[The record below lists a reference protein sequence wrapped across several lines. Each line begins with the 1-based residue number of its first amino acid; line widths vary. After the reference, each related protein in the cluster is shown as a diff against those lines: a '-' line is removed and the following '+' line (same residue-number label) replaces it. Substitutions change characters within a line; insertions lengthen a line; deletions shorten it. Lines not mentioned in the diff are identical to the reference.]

1 MGEAKEESNELCSN
15 VKDDMSLFE
24 ISERPFSDLTD
35 SREEQ
40 FLLDEM
46 MNVAN
51 MKNQIRKL
59 KIAIDDKKMQ
69 QYNKVIT
76 EMKESFSGDENA
88 INMYSEK
95 VGELNNG
102 YKTRKSDLYDRREKF
117 ERSIVSLQADIAK
130 YKKESDELR
139 KDENVTKFI
148 GEYNVLKNEYTR
160 LVFKKGVLVSSE
172 EKYNCQ
178 SEIDEKKNEINSYIA
193 KCRDNDVLS
202 RFIDLSEMIDSS
214 IKDVSEKRDGLTKIS
229 EHESEINVKYNE
241 NISKAKEIRQNQ
253 LALVKQESGLL
264 GLKKLIGKLKLK
276 LGIGKNRSNKEILAI
291 CNATSFIGKTIEI
304 VRNNSRALGI
314 AVLGLEKSVTNSSNG
329 LTQAQI
335 VNKLANMLFNP
346 YGSKKNQENV
356 IQTATAYEVDNQSQE
371 IAG

>member
-1 MGEAKEESNELCSN
+1 MGEAKEEGVVLCSN
-15 VKDDMSLFE
+15 IQDDFSLLQ

-59 KIAIDDKKMQ
+59 KVALDDKKVQ
-69 QYNKVIT
+69 QYEKVIN
-76 EMKESFSGDENA
+76 EMKESFSGDRNA
-88 INMYSEK
+88 IETYSKK
-95 VGELNNG
+95 VSELNNG

-130 YKKESDELR
+130 YKKECDELR
-139 KDENVTKFI
+139 KDEGVIKFI
-148 GEYNVLKNEYTR
+148 V
-160 LVFKKGVLVSSE
+160 
-172 EKYNCQ
+172 KYNQIKKDFAGLDLKKSVLDSSGNQGNCQ
-178 SEIDEKKNEINSYIA
+178 NEINSKKEEISTFVEE
-193 KCRDNDVLS
+193 CRNDES
-202 RFIDLSEMIDSS
+202 ISKFIDLSEKIDAG
-214 IKDVSEKRDGLTKIS
+214 IKIVNERRETVAKIN
-229 EHESEINVKYNE
+229 EHESEINVQYNE
-241 NISKAKEIRQNQ
+241 NINKAKEIRQNQ

-264 GLKKLIGKLKLK
+264 GLKRLIGKLKLK
-276 LGIGKNRSNKEILAI
+276 LGIGKHKSNKEILAI

-304 VRNNSRALGI
+304 VRNNSKALGI
-314 AVLGLEKSVTNSSNG
+314 AILGIEKMGDESNKS

-335 VNKLANMLFNP
+335 VNRLANMLFNP
-346 YGSKKNQENV
+346 YGSKKSQESDTQRVN
-356 IQTATAYEVDNQSQE
+356 AYEVDKQSHE

>member
-1 MGEAKEESNELCSN
+1 MGEAKEEGVVLFSNIQ
-15 VKDDMSLFE
+15 DDFSLLQ

-59 KIAIDDKKMQ
+59 KVALDDKKVQ
-69 QYNKVIT
+69 QYEKVIN
-76 EMKESFSGDENA
+76 EMKESFSGDQNA
-88 INMYSEK
+88 IETYSKK
-95 VGELNNG
+95 VSELNNG

-314 AVLGLEKSVTNSSNG
+314 AILGIEKIGDESNKS

-335 VNKLANMLFNP
+335 VNRLANMLFNP
-346 YGSKKNQENV
+346 YGSKKSQESDTQRVN
-356 IQTATAYEVDNQSQE
+356 AYEVDKQSHE